1 MKSDLERARE
11 VDQDTRRVAL
21 IERLGT
27 IADLCS
33 QTPLSGDLGDVA
45 YDLLRQAA
53 AQISSDRLR
62 LAFAKSECA
71 TRDAEIERLR
81 GALEE
86 IAALPGE
93 INPNNYG
100 HDDVCILND
109 GFVETY
115 RVARAALS
123 NKDAG

>member
-1 MKSDLERARE
+1 MNSDLERARE
-11 VDQDTRRVAL
+11 AAASVHPYSHNSAL
-21 IERLGT
+21 ILDGERDGT
-27 IADLCS
+27 DI
-33 QTPLSGDLGDVA
+33 V
-45 YDLLRQAA
+45 RAA
-53 AQISSDRLR
+53 
-62 LAFAKSECA
+62 LAAIQDKSECA

-81 GALEE
+81 SALEE
-86 IAALPGE
+86 IAALSGE

-115 RVARAALS
+115 RIVRAALS